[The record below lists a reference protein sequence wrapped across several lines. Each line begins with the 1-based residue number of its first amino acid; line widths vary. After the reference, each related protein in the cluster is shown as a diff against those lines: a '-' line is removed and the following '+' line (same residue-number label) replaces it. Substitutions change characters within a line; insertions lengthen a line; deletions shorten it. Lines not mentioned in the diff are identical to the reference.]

1 MLCWS
6 IPQPLVF
13 GNKLV
18 LTTIRNSIYTNR
30 IWIVNKGLET
40 MKNRQEL
47 DKNSHTKSTNNP
59 PIKNT
64 QSDAVVE
71 MRYLA
76 RSWLDQ
82 FEKQVFEGKTIDELL
97 NTRTYD

>member
-1 MLCWS
+1 M
-6 IPQPLVF
+6 
-13 GNKLV
+13 
-18 LTTIRNSIYTNR
+18 TTIRNSIYTNR

-40 MKNRQEL
+40 MKNRQEF
-47 DKNSHTKSTNNP
+47 DNNSHTNNTNNSP
-59 PIKNT
+59 NKVKQPDT
-64 QSDAVVE
+64 VVE

>member
-47 DKNSHTKSTNNP
+47 DKNSHTKTTNNRP
-59 PIKNT
+59 NDNT
-64 QSDAVVE
+64 QPDTVVE

>member
-1 MLCWS
+1 
-6 IPQPLVF
+6 
-13 GNKLV
+13 
-18 LTTIRNSIYTNR
+18 
-30 IWIVNKGLET
+30 
-40 MKNRQEL
+40 MKNSQEL
-47 DKNSHTKSTNNP
+47 VKKSHLNNAPALPQKSTSP
-59 PIKNT
+59 DT
-64 QSDAVVE
+64 VVE

>member
-13 GNKLV
+13 GNKLL

-47 DKNSHTKSTNNP
+47 DKNSHTKSANNFP
-59 PIKNT
+59 NDNAQQDT
-64 QSDAVVE
+64 VVE

-97 NTRTYD
+97 NSKSYD